1 MHVLH
6 NLYPK
11 EFLLLVFEYSTKVL
25 HVLFSPEIQS
35 KTGGGGNEN
44 GCVMF
49 STADWRI

>member
-35 KTGGGGNEN
+35 KTGGGNEN